1 MPNSVR
7 LMFFNPT
14 ADRLDAALGPWD
26 SLSLPARCRFSFIN
40 TGSADA
46 LALLVVQGDG
56 PKCPQFDT
64 AVHTQAAALDRTLD
78 AGGHLA
84 RKSLL
89 PPAMPL

>member
-1 MPNSVR
+1 VA
-7 LMFFNPT
+7 FNDMV
-14 ADRLDAALGPWD
+14 DRLDVGLGPWD
-26 SLSLPARCRFSFIN
+26 SLSLPASSRVSFIS
-40 TGSADA
+40 TGAADA

-56 PKCPQFDT
+56 PKRPQFDAT
-64 AVHTQAAALDRTLD
+64 VHSQAAALDRTLD